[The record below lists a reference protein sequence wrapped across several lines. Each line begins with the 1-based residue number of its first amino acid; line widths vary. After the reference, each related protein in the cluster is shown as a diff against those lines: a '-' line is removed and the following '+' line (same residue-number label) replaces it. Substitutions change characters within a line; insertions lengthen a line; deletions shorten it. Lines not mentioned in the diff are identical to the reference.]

1 MLADPK
7 VNLQS
12 QELLT
17 DPYCL
22 VRQLMSLK
30 GLLTATDKQVHTG
43 ELHQRPIQWHLKN
56 HWRIP
61 ESLDA
66 RSYPSTFKMVTP
78 NGTQPFRSSYLYRC
92 LKRRLGGSLRRSLRG
107 NKSGL
112 LGPRPLFKQDGAQ
125 SNRQHH
131 SCCLYKQGRRQ
142 EVAPTVCPTVTLNP
156 ETFQAGRM
164 W

>member
-7 VNLQS
+7 VNLKS

-22 VRQLMSLK
+22 VRQHMSLK
-30 GLLTATDKQVHTG
+30 GLLTATEKQVHTG
-43 ELHQRPIQWHLKN
+43 ELHQRPIQCHLKN

-78 NGTQPFRSSYLYRC
+78 SGTQPFRSSDLYRC
-92 LKRRLGGSLRRSLRG
+92 LKRRLGGSLRRSHCKRTWSESKLHINYLELKVVFLAQDLRS
-107 NKSGL
+107 NKIVLKATDNTIVVAYINREGGMSL
-112 LGPRPLFKQDGAQ
+112 LPLCA
-125 SNRQHH
+125 
-131 SCCLYKQGRRQ
+131 L
-142 EVAPTVCPTVTLNP
+142 L
-156 ETFQAGRM
+156 
-164 W
+164 